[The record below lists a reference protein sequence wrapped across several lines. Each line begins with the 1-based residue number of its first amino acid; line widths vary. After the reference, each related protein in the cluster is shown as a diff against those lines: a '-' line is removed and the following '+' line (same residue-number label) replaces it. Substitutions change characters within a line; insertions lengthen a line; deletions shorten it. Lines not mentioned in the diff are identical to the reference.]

1 MSLFKSLSAMLLM
14 DEKELRSF
22 ATTAPYR
29 YKVYTIAKRNSEET
43 RLIAHP
49 SKELKFVQRLMIDQL
64 APNLPI
70 HSAATAYIKGKSI
83 KDNALPHASKK
94 YLLKMDLKNFFPS
107 IKPDLFFKEC
117 RYHKIEL
124 SDIDKSLLEG
134 FLFWKTRRSNHLK
147 LSIGAPSSPLI
158 SNFILYRFDD
168 EISKMCDVEGVTY
181 TRYADDLTFST
192 NKKGTLL
199 SYQTKVRRIIGI
211 LYDGNIKVNLRK
223 TVLSSK
229 GHNRHV
235 TGVTLSNDGGISL
248 GREQKRKISAGIHHF
263 SFDLLGHEDALK
275 LSGKLAHASFIE
287 PDFLEKMIKK
297 YGSETLSSLSKI
309 KTVNRP

>member
-1 MSLFKSLSAMLLM
+1 MSLFKSLSTILLM

-29 YKVYTIAKRNSEET
+29 YKVYTIAKRNSDET

-49 SKELKFVQRLMIDQL
+49 SKELKFVQRLIIALL

-107 IKPDLFFKEC
+107 IKPELFFKEC
-117 RYHKIEL
+117 RYHNIEV
-124 SDIDKSLLEG
+124 SDIDKNLLEG
-134 FLFWKTRRSNHLK
+134 FLFWKTRRSNQLK

-158 SNFILYRFDD
+158 SNFILYRFDE
-168 EISKMCDVEGVTY
+168 EIIKACHAEGVTY

-192 NKKGTLL
+192 NKKGVLL
-199 SYQTKVRRIIGI
+199 SYQAKVRRIIGI
-211 LYDGNIKVNLRK
+211 LYDGNFKVNLRK
-223 TVLSSK
+223 NGLVLQ
-229 GHNRHV
+229 R
-235 TGVTLSNDGGISL
+235 
-248 GREQKRKISAGIHHF
+248 A
-263 SFDLLGHEDALK
+263 
-275 LSGKLAHASFIE
+275 
-287 PDFLEKMIKK
+287 
-297 YGSETLSSLSKI
+297 
-309 KTVNRP
+309 